1 MRLGGIE
8 NDCKCLERAILSARS
23 ASQDPSPYFL
33 WEMKKKI
40 SQNVILLVD

>member
-8 NDCKCLERAILSARS
+8 NDCKCLESAILSAPS
-23 ASQDPSPYFL
+23 ASQDLSPHFL